1 MEINVALDELLGLRG
16 PLSTLVRNLLWLLAF
31 NATYL
36 GIFTFIPRT
45 VGSAIYAGVFNTTA
59 CSGLLKKLPYVY
71 SESPDNVTA
80 MGLLY
85 SLNEE
90 SSRLNTSFRLPD
102 LTTVTL
108 GYFSM
113 AFVIVFIRYSWL
125 FAHKV
130 KTRFT
135 PEQPHTN
142 PEEVAHPLLHGP
154 GRREGAQLHGFDD
167 QDAMEHGGA
176 SVAVG
181 LALDA
186 TVAVVKVGILLF
198 LKMFLLPLLLGLWLD
213 ASTTTLFGHDVSDR
227 IAYAAS
233 DLFSFVLLHWVAGIT
248 FMLLVTVFLLQLREV
263 THPDVLARLIRPQ
276 EPQPDLLGNLMN
288 ESVSTHMKRM
298 FLSLGIYAPLLTMHV
313 TIPVK
318 LVVASGL
325 GNYFSFFRLNFWH
338 LLMPQMQ
345 IPLELIIFH
354 LSMLALLER
363 YKNTIGE
370 LQHHWLIFMC
380 RRMGLTDYI
389 LPRSIE
395 KFQLLGQKNLF
406 LSKDAERAPD
416 QEDSKEPSEFS
427 SIQRTTVKVD
437 PFWYELSSKSKAK
450 TDDID
455 EFILSNFKK
464 DTSASPVFTDGE
476 ANLLNGERVVARA
489 TASIRLPAK
498 EENGT
503 PEQEN
508 HYLLPMSIGRFRLRR
523 VGPPD
528 AASVVELWQEVPGG
542 EIPRPPEGWDD
553 LGAGGAFVQG
563 RWAWGKERRS
573 VVEGG
578 VAQRTP
584 FREPGK
590 KRRPIHLMM
599 KVAALIIC
607 SWIAITFT
615 IFGIVSTPLA
625 VGRSFYYLFRVP
637 QKYIHDPFAFCMG
650 GCLFFPVASLVA
662 STVKEA
668 ARHSTMKARFQRWIS
683 RFHLPPRQKLLIFL
697 ESWFLWSVIAPLAL
711 GVSYEIAAVK
721 LGKWFAGEER
731 LFDPVSMALCWT
743 VGTFVLNSWAFF
755 SYYSVFTG
763 QFWANIGN
771 GILEPPLDENDGAAG
786 IARNNR
792 NARGAA
798 AENAEEVADGQIRGW
813 QGKNGRV
820 AKFFGVWK
828 SVLFQ
833 WEWES
838 VNKVPLLEEFAR
850 PITRQLASTIVGS
863 TLSFQ
868 LSFVLATALLQ
879 VEQNGIVGKSLNRV
893 IFVLS

>member
-16 PLSTLVRNLLWLLAF
+16 PLSTLVRNLLWMLAF

-36 GIFTFIPRT
+36 GIFAFIPRT

-71 SESPDNVTA
+71 SENPDNVTV
-80 MGLLY
+80 MGLLS

-90 SSRLNTSFRLPD
+90 SYRLDTSFRLPD

-113 AFVIVFIRYSWL
+113 ALAIVFIRYSWL

-135 PEQPHTN
+135 PEQPHGN
-142 PEEVAHPLLHGP
+142 IEEEAHLLLHGRP
-154 GRREGAQLHGFDD
+154 RREGAQLHGFDD

-213 ASTTTLFGHDVSDR
+213 ASTTTLFGHDVADR

-288 ESVSTHMKRM
+288 ETVSTHMKRM

-325 GNYFSFFRLNFWH
+325 GNYFSFFRLHFWH

-370 LQHHWLIFMC
+370 LQHHWLVFMC
-380 RRMGLTDYI
+380 RQMGLTDYI

-395 KFQLLGQKNLF
+395 KFQLVGQKALF
-406 LSKDAERAPD
+406 LSEDAERAPD
-416 QEDSKEPSEFS
+416 QEKLKEPLDLSPN
-427 SIQRTTVKVD
+427 QRTDVKVD
-437 PFWYELSSKSKAK
+437 PFWYELSSKRE
-450 TDDID
+450 DICN
-455 EFILSNFKK
+455 FILSNIKE
-464 DTSASPVFTDGE
+464 DTSENPVFIDGE
-476 ANLLNGERVVARA
+476 TLLNGERVVSRA
-489 TASIRLPAK
+489 VTSIRLPAK
-498 EENGT
+498 EEEQDNGT
-503 PEQEN
+503 PEQDN
-508 HYLLPMSIGRFRLRR
+508 QYLIPMTIGRFRLRR

-528 AASVVELWQEVPGG
+528 AASVVEFWQEVPGG
-542 EIPRPPEGWDD
+542 DIPRPPEGWDD

-573 VVEGG
+573 IVEGS

-590 KRRPIHLMM
+590 KHRPIHLMM
-599 KVAALIIC
+599 KVAALITC

-637 QKYIHDPFAFCMG
+637 QQYIHDPFAFCMG

-662 STVKEA
+662 STIKEA
-668 ARHSTMKARFQRWIS
+668 ARHSTMTDRFQRWIS
-683 RFHLPPRQKLLIFL
+683 RFHLPPQQKLLIFL
-697 ESWFLWSVIAPLAL
+697 ESMLLWTFIAPLAL
-711 GVSYEIAAVK
+711 GVTYEIGAVK
-721 LGKWFAGEER
+721 LRTWFAGEER
-731 LFDPVSMALCWT
+731 LFDPVSIALCWT
-743 VGTFVLNSWAFF
+743 VGAVVLNSWAFF

-763 QFWANIGN
+763 EFWTNIGN
-771 GILEPPLDENDGAAG
+771 GILEPPLDENDGAG
-786 IARNNR
+786 EVARNNR

-798 AENAEEVADGQIRGW
+798 AENAGELADGQMIRAW
-813 QGKNGRV
+813 QGKDGRV

-828 SVLFQ
+828 AVLCR

-838 VNKVPLLEEFAR
+838 VDKVPLLEDFAR
-850 PITRQLASTIVGS
+850 PITRQLASTVVGS
-863 TLSFQ
+863 SLSFQ
-868 LSFVLATALLQ
+868 LSFVLAEKLLQ
-879 VEQNGIVGKSLNRV
+879 VEQNGIVGKSLGRV
-893 IFVLS
+893 IFVFS

>member
-36 GIFTFIPRT
+36 GIFAFIPRT
-45 VGSAIYAGVFNTTA
+45 VGSAIIYAGVFNTTA
-59 CSGLLKKLPYVY
+59 SSGLLKKLPYIY
-71 SESPDNVTA
+71 SESPDNATV
-80 MGLLY
+80 MGLLS

-90 SSRLNTSFRLPD
+90 SSRLDTSFRLPD
-102 LTTVTL
+102 LTIVTL

-113 AFVIVFIRYSWL
+113 ALVIVFIRYSWL
-125 FAHKV
+125 LAHRV
-130 KTRFT
+130 KTRFAT
-135 PEQPHTN
+135 EQPDRN
-142 PEEVAHPLLHGP
+142 IEGDDLLLLHDRV
-154 GRREGAQLHGFDD
+154 RREGAQLHGFDD

-325 GNYFSFFRLNFWH
+325 GDYFSFFRLNFWH

-370 LQHHWLIFMC
+370 LQHHWLVFMC
-380 RRMGLTDYI
+380 RQMGLTDYI

-395 KFQLLGQKNLF
+395 KFQLVGQKALF
-406 LSKDAERAPD
+406 LSEDAERAPD
-416 QEDSKEPSEFS
+416 QEDLKES
-427 SIQRTTVKVD
+427 SDLSPNQRTVVKVD
-437 PFWYELSSKSKAK
+437 PFWYELSTKR
-450 TDDID
+450 DDIG
-455 EFILSNFKK
+455 EFILSNIKK

-476 ANLLNGERVVARA
+476 ALLNGERVVSRA
-489 TASIRLPAK
+489 ATSIRLPAK
-498 EENGT
+498 EEENGT
-503 PEQEN
+503 PEQDD
-508 HYLLPMSIGRFRLRR
+508 HYLIPMTIGRFRLRR

-528 AASVVELWQEVPGG
+528 AASVVEFWQEVAGG
-542 EIPRPPEGWDD
+542 DIPRPPEGWDD

-563 RWAWGKERRS
+563 RWAWGKERKS
-573 VVEGG
+573 IVEGS

-590 KRRPIHLMM
+590 KRRPFHLMM

-615 IFGIVSTPLA
+615 IFAIVSTPLA

-637 QKYIHDPFAFCMG
+637 QEYIHDPFAFCMG

-662 STVKEA
+662 STIKEA

-683 RFHLPPRQKLLIFL
+683 RFHLPPHQKLLIFL
-697 ESWFLWSVIAPLAL
+697 ESMFLWTVIAPLAL
-711 GVSYEIAAVK
+711 GVSYEIGAVK
-721 LGKWFAGEER
+721 LRTWFAREER

-743 VGTFVLNSWAFF
+743 VGTVVLNSWAFF

-763 QFWANIGN
+763 EFWANIGN

-813 QGKNGRV
+813 QGKNGRI

-833 WEWES
+833 WEWDS
-838 VNKVPLLEEFAR
+838 VDKVPLLEDFAL
-850 PITRQLASTIVGS
+850 PITRQLASTVVGS
-863 TLSFQ
+863 SLSFQ
-868 LSFVLATALLQ
+868 LCFVLAEVLLP
-879 VEQNGIVGKSLNRV
+879 VEQHGFVGKSLNRV
-893 IFVLS
+893 MFVFS

>member
-1 MEINVALDELLGLRG
+1 
-16 PLSTLVRNLLWLLAF
+16 
-31 NATYL
+31 
-36 GIFTFIPRT
+36 
-45 VGSAIYAGVFNTTA
+45 
-59 CSGLLKKLPYVY
+59 
-71 SESPDNVTA
+71 
-80 MGLLY
+80 
-85 SLNEE
+85 
-90 SSRLNTSFRLPD
+90 
-102 LTTVTL
+102 
-108 GYFSM
+108 
-113 AFVIVFIRYSWL
+113 
-125 FAHKV
+125 
-130 KTRFT
+130 
-135 PEQPHTN
+135 
-142 PEEVAHPLLHGP
+142 
-154 GRREGAQLHGFDD
+154 
-167 QDAMEHGGA
+167 
-176 SVAVG
+176 
-181 LALDA
+181 
-186 TVAVVKVGILLF
+186 
-198 LKMFLLPLLLGLWLD
+198 
-213 ASTTTLFGHDVSDR
+213 
-227 IAYAAS
+227 
-233 DLFSFVLLHWVAGIT
+233 
-248 FMLLVTVFLLQLREV
+248 
-263 THPDVLARLIRPQ
+263 
-276 EPQPDLLGNLMN
+276 
-288 ESVSTHMKRM
+288 
-298 FLSLGIYAPLLTMHV
+298 MHV

-338 LLMPQMQ
+338 LMMPQMQ

-395 KFQLLGQKNLF
+395 KFQLLGRKALF
-406 LSKDAERAPD
+406 LSEDAERSTD
-416 QEDSKEPSEFS
+416 QEDSKEPSHLS
-427 SIQRTTVKVD
+427 PIQRTVVKVD
-437 PFWYELSSKSKAK
+437 PFWYELSSK
-450 TDDID
+450 THDID
-455 EFILSNFKK
+455 EFILSSFKK

-476 ANLLNGERVVARA
+476 ALLNGERVVSGAA
-489 TASIRLPAK
+489 TSIRLPAK
-498 EENGT
+498 EEEENGT
-503 PEQEN
+503 PEQES

-528 AASVVELWQEVPGG
+528 AASVIEFWQEVPGG

-573 VVEGG
+573 VVEGS

-590 KRRPIHLMM
+590 KRRPIQLMM
-599 KVAALIIC
+599 KVATLIFC

-637 QKYIHDPFAFCMG
+637 QDYIHDPFAFCMG

-683 RFHLPPRQKLLIFL
+683 RFHQPPSKKLLIFL
-697 ESWFLWSVIAPLAL
+697 KSMILWTFIAPLTL

-721 LGKWFAGEER
+721 PRTWFAGEER

-743 VGTFVLNSWAFF
+743 VGTVVLNSWAFF

-763 QFWANIGN
+763 EFWANIGN

-792 NARGAA
+792 NARGAE

-828 SVLFQ
+828 AVLFQ

-838 VNKVPLLEEFAR
+838 VNKVPLLEDFAR
-850 PITRQLASTIVGS
+850 PITRQLASTVVGS
-863 TLSFQ
+863 FLSFQ
-868 LSFVLATALLQ
+868 FSIVMAAALLQ
-879 VEQNGIVGKSLNRV
+879 GGQNGFVSKSLNGV
-893 IFVLS
+893 MFAFS